1 MKKGEI
7 KKQQF
12 LRTAEAR
19 FCRDGYEK
27 TSIQDILDD
36 LHTSKGSF
44 YHHFISKEA
53 LLEEIC
59 KNRAAKTS
67 EQVFLNLNAGM
78 TSLEKLNVLLNGLIP
93 FSGEKL
99 VFLLMLIPVF
109 SGPEGITVRNC
120 YTNEL
125 EALYLHPV
133 AEVLREG
140 NEEGIFSCPDPDFSA
155 QTILML
161 VNRFWL
167 DICRKVFENEENGKR
182 TDPAD
187 LMSLTRNCRNAGERL
202 LSAPFG
208 SLTIIRIPELQT
220 LTDQIHLHWKTKKA
234 LYNSQA

>member
-44 YHHFISKEA
+44 YHHFVSKEA

-59 KNRAAKTS
+59 RGRAASTS
-67 EQVFLNLNAGM
+67 EQVFLSLKPETAP
-78 TSLEKLNVLLNGLIP
+78 LEKLNTLLTGLIP

-109 SGPEGITVRNC
+109 SGPEGIPVRNC

-125 EALYLHPV
+125 EFLYLNPV

-140 NEEGIFSCPDPDFSA
+140 TEQGIFSCPDPEYCA
-155 QTILML
+155 QTIILL
-161 VNRFWL
+161 INRFWL
-167 DICRKVFENEENGKR
+167 DVCGKVFENEANGRR

-187 LMSLTRNCRNAGERL
+187 LMSLTGNCRNAAERL

-208 SLTIIRIPELQT
+208 SLRIIQVPELQT
-220 LTDQIHLHWKTKKA
+220 LTEQIHLHWKT
-234 LYNSQA
+234 

>member
-1 MKKGEI
+1 MMKKGEM

-12 LRTAEAR
+12 LQTAEAR

-59 KNRAAKTS
+59 KNRAANTS
-67 EQVFLNLNAGM
+67 EQVFMNLNAEM
-78 TSLEKLNVLLNGLIP
+78 TSLEKLDALLNGLIP

-99 VFLLMLIPVF
+99 TFLLMLIPVF

-125 EALYLHPV
+125 ELLYQNPV

-140 NEEGIFSCPDPDFSA
+140 TKEGFFSCPDPEFSA
-155 QTILML
+155 QTVLLLI
-161 VNRFWL
+161 NRFWL
-167 DICRKVFENEENGKR
+167 DICKNVFMNEEQGKR

-187 LMSLTRNCRNAGERL
+187 LMSLTRNCRNAAERL

-208 SLTIIRIPELQT
+208 SLTIIRIPELQN
-220 LTDQIHLHWKTKKA
+220 LTDQIHLHWRT
-234 LYNSQA
+234 